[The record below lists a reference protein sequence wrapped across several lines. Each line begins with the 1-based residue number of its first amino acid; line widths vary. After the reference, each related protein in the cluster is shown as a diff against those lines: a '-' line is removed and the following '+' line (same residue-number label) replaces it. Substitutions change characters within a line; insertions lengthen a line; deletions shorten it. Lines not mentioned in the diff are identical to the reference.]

1 MPHPLGVVSSDPDYD
16 LRMLAAF
23 RDQLYRCFGRWADT
37 LFELV
42 DALAGTTRPIRSV
55 AELMFEPVL
64 RRGWGSLY
72 QALQHGV
79 VDMAAAARV
88 KIFEARCSEIH

>member
-1 MPHPLGVVSSDPDYD
+1 MPHPLGVVSSDPDHD

-64 RRGWGSLY
+64 RRGWGSRTRRCN
-72 QALQHGV
+72 V
-79 VDMAAAARV
+79 VWWTWRRRGGCWPGTCARL
-88 KIFEARCSEIH
+88 RS